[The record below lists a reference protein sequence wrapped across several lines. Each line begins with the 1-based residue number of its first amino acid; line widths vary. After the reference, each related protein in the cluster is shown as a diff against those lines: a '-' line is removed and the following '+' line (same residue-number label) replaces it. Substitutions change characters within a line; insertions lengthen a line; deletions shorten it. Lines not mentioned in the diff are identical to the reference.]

1 MADVQDGATKLNCT
15 IFLLM
20 ARGYGQDKSEH
31 QDEEIG
37 ECFHGGSYLSTVDGL
52 AEFDRSD
59 ERVDVFKDRFGLD
72 VMEA

>member
-20 ARGYGQDKSEH
+20 ARGYGQDESEH

-37 ECFHGGSYLSTVDGL
+37 ECFHGGSYLGTVDGL

-59 ERVDVFKDRFGLD
+59 ERVVYSRIDLGL
-72 VMEA
+72 ML